1 MLLREWKNWLL
12 RLLSSGV
19 VKAIRADAETLDELS
34 KIFPRNV
41 ENFWIS
47 LELGAP
53 ACAYD
58 EIVLVFSQADY
69 LPKIP
74 TGLGDQIIIAPENML
89 HRDYSYRTWW
99 EGFSNSIPLE
109 SFIRQVE
116 HVNN

>member
-1 MLLREWKNWLL
+1 
-12 RLLSSGV
+12 
-19 VKAIRADAETLDELS
+19 
-34 KIFPRNV
+34 
-41 ENFWIS
+41 
-47 LELGAP
+47 
-53 ACAYD
+53 
-58 EIVLVFSQADY
+58 
-69 LPKIP
+69 KIP